1 MSHVSNKKIANFL
14 FEIADLL
21 ELKGVQFKPR
31 AYRNAAQ
38 NISTLS
44 KDIKTYYQEK
54 KLQDIE
60 GVGES
65 IAEKVEEIIETGEL
79 EYLNELRKKFPETLQ
94 EMMKIQGLGPK
105 SLMKL
110 YEELGI
116 KSVDELE
123 KAAKSE
129 QIREIE
135 GFGETSEQ
143 NILENIQRYR
153 KYQERFLLGYILP
166 IAKDIEKQLSNLNE
180 VERINLA
187 GSIRRRKETIG
198 DVDILVV
205 STDSDKVMDF
215 FTNLDQVEKVVSKG
229 TTKSTVIAQ
238 ENLHIDLRVIEEE
251 SFGSALQYF
260 TGSKSHNIKLRKI
273 ALDNDWKLSEYGLI
287 DKHTN
292 EKIAGENEK
301 DIYEKLGLDYIQP
314 ELREDRGEI
323 EAALKGNLPNLIKM
337 EDIKGDLHVHTKW
350 SEGSHTVEEM
360 AIEAKNLGYKY
371 LGICDHAK
379 ILQIAKG
386 MSDKEIR
393 EQMKE
398 IEKVND
404 KLDGI
409 TVLSGIEAN
418 IDSDGKLDVKKEVLK
433 DLDIVVAS
441 IHSGFK
447 SSEKEMTNR
456 IITAMQNDYVTIIGH
471 PTGRKLN
478 KREPYEVNLTK
489 IFEEAE
495 KKGIFIELNSFPERL
510 DLTDLGCLNAR
521 DYDLFISIN
530 TDSHS
535 KDQLRFMELG
545 VSTARRGWLEKKN
558 VANTKNFNELKKLL

>member
-1 MSHVSNKKIANFL
+1 MCSPLKNRFGDFMSHVSNKKIANFL

-31 AYRNAAQ
+31 AYRRAAQ

-79 EYLNELRKKFPETLQ
+79 EYLTELRKKFPEGLQ
-94 EMMKIQGLGPK
+94 NMMQIQGLGPK

-116 KSVDELE
+116 ESIDELE
-123 KAAKSE
+123 KAARKE
-129 QIREIE
+129 EIRDIE
-135 GFGETSEQ
+135 GFGKTSEQ

-153 KYQERFLLGYILP
+153 KYQERFLLGNILP
-166 IAKDIEKQLSNLNE
+166 IAKDFEKQLSEYDE
-180 VERINLA
+180 VKQINLA

-205 STDSDKVMDF
+205 SSNSDKVMDY
-215 FTNLDQVEKVVSKG
+215 FTNLEQVERVVSKG

-260 TGSKSHNIKLRKI
+260 TGSKAHNIKLRKI
-273 ALDNDWKLSEYGLI
+273 ALDSNWKLSEYGLI
-287 DKHTN
+287 DKNTN

-323 EAALKGNLPNLIKM
+323 EAAQKGNLPNLIKT

-350 SEGSHTVEEM
+350 SEGM
-360 AIEAKNLGYKY
+360 MKKY
-371 LGICDHAK
+371 
-379 ILQIAKG
+379 
-386 MSDKEIR
+386 
-393 EQMKE
+393 
-398 IEKVND
+398 V
-404 KLDGI
+404 
-409 TVLSGIEAN
+409 
-418 IDSDGKLDVKKEVLK
+418 
-433 DLDIVVAS
+433 
-441 IHSGFK
+441 
-447 SSEKEMTNR
+447 
-456 IITAMQNDYVTIIGH
+456 
-471 PTGRKLN
+471 
-478 KREPYEVNLTK
+478 
-489 IFEEAE
+489 
-495 KKGIFIELNSFPERL
+495 
-510 DLTDLGCLNAR
+510 
-521 DYDLFISIN
+521 
-530 TDSHS
+530 S
-535 KDQLRFMELG
+535 K
-545 VSTARRGWLEKKN
+545 
-558 VANTKNFNELKKLL
+558 